1 MRLSCIVEG
10 HGEVEAVP
18 NLIHRIF
25 EAINSTVPSF
35 PSRFDAFG
43 ISLPGK
49 IQAGANGGVFIIADA
64 DDDCAA
70 ELGQTLLTHA
80 RKAAGHAQLA
90 VTLACR
96 EFESWF
102 LAATESSNSPA
113 GPPLR
118 FAASNASYFA
128 WLARWLNPGAVI
140 SASASI
146 FFRSSS
152 SRARNA

>member
-49 IQAGANGGVFIIADA
+49 TNSAG
-64 DDDCAA
+64 
-70 ELGQTLLTHA
+70 
-80 RKAAGHAQLA
+80 
-90 VTLACR
+90 
-96 EFESWF
+96 
-102 LAATESSNSPA
+102 SSA
-113 GPPLR
+113 
-118 FAASNASYFA
+118 
-128 WLARWLNPGAVI
+128 
-140 SASASI
+140 
-146 FFRSSS
+146 
-152 SRARNA
+152 